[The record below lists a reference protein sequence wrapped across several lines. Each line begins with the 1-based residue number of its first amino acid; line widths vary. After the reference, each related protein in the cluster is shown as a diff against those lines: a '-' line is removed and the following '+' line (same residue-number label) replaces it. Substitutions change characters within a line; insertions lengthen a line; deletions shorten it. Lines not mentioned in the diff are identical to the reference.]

1 MKRFAVLIFCL
12 LLLLSLTPAASA
24 IEYEGALRT
33 SRYCPQAPMSRYRS
47 LFAPI
52 ESGGLNTALTRS
64 MTAYILSGIL
74 GADTSG
80 YGAGEV
86 TDVNSSHPYAQ
97 AVYWAVSKGLFTM
110 ENGAFLPDQAITR
123 EDLALA
129 IKESLLSVGRELPR
143 INDRY
148 NFFDIGLMNYIK
160 QEAAVT
166 VQRGGVMLENGD
178 GYFCPY
184 ENVSVSEAESIF
196 LRLAGGMRLKF
207 PDAPISTI
215 KESAPVDDAW
225 FADACFIGHSQVVG
239 MHDYFNIPGIDYYAV
254 IGHKAFEVLQFPWYT
269 MPSGRMGTLKNA
281 LSMASYG
288 KVYIM
293 LGVNDF
299 EKRGRE
305 DEFIGPMRQLLELVK
320 ASQPDAR
327 IYLVSV
333 APVGRE
339 TKNNLLYNPENVIYY
354 SQMIKDL
361 SREYGTEYLDIFRCL
376 ADDDGYLREEINAGD
391 GIHFKAKRY
400 DVVKDFFKCNTGS

>member
-1 MKRFAVLIFCL
+1 
-12 LLLLSLTPAASA
+12 
-24 IEYEGALRT
+24 
-33 SRYCPQAPMSRYRS
+33 
-47 LFAPI
+47 
-52 ESGGLNTALTRS
+52 
-64 MTAYILSGIL
+64 
-74 GADTSG
+74 
-80 YGAGEV
+80 
-86 TDVNSSHPYAQ
+86 
-97 AVYWAVSKGLFTM
+97 
-110 ENGAFLPDQAITR
+110 
-123 EDLALA
+123 
-129 IKESLLSVGRELPR
+129 
-143 INDRY
+143 
-148 NFFDIGLMNYIK
+148 
-160 QEAAVT
+160 
-166 VQRGGVMLENGD
+166 
-178 GYFCPY
+178 
-184 ENVSVSEAESIF
+184 
-196 LRLAGGMRLKF
+196 
-207 PDAPISTI
+207 
-215 KESAPVDDAW
+215 
-225 FADACFIGHSQVVG
+225 
-239 MHDYFNIPGIDYYAV
+239 
-254 IGHKAFEVLQFPWYT
+254 

-361 SREYGTEYLDIFRCL
+361 SREFGTEYLDIFRYL

-400 DVVKDFFKCNTGS
+400 DVVKSFFKCNTGS